1 MNDTLLL
8 IDANSLIHRA
18 FHALPPLTSPD
29 GKPAGALYGV
39 SSILL
44 KIFKEGPTGQGPAG
58 YIAAAF
64 DRQEPT
70 FREKEYKEYKITRAP
85 TATELVSQLI
95 ECRELFKTFGIKT
108 FEFPGFEAD
117 DIVFALAQKFSA
129 KGLKV
134 FILSGDRDL
143 LQAVDDNKIQVIMPQ
158 RGISDILIYDE
169 ISVMGKFGVSPKQ
182 FADYKGLVGDTSDN
196 IPGVP
201 GIGPKTATN
210 LIGEYKSLEGLY
222 EEVDGVGLVNVKM
235 QEKLK
240 TYREQAFLSKRLAT
254 LNKDVPLNV
263 SLDDLRFK
271 LPSYESLSVYFDKF
285 GFKTLLERFQRYS
298 SDQHPE
304 E

>member
-29 GKPAGALYGV
+29 GKPAGALYGI

-44 KIFKEGPTGQGPAG
+44 RIFKEGPTSEGPAG

-64 DRQEPT
+64 DRHETT
-70 FREKEYKEYKITRAP
+70 FREEEYKEYKITRAP
-85 TATELVSQLI
+85 TAPELVSQLI
-95 ECRELFKTFGIKT
+95 ECRELFKVMGIKT

-117 DIVFALAQKFSA
+117 DIVFTLANKFA
-129 KGLKV
+129 PKGLRV

-143 LQAVDDNKIQVIMPQ
+143 LQSVDDKKIQVIMPQ
-158 RGISDILIYDE
+158 RGISDILVYDE
-169 ISVMGKFGVSPKQ
+169 VAVMGKFGVSPRQ

-210 LIGEYKSLEGLY
+210 LIGEYGSLDGIY
-222 EEVDGVGLVNVKM
+222 EEVDGVGLVNVKL

-240 TYREQAFLSKRLAT
+240 AHKEQAFLSKRLAT
-254 LNKDVPLNV
+254 LNGSVPVDV
-263 SLDDLRFK
+263 SIDDLRFK
-271 LPSYESLSVYFDKF
+271 LPPYDGLAVYFNKF

-298 SDQHPE
+298 SE
-304 E
+304 

>member
-29 GKPAGALYGV
+29 GKPSGALYGV
-39 SSILL
+39 ASILIKVL
-44 KIFKEGPTGQGPAG
+44 KDGPTGEGPAG

-64 DRQEPT
+64 DRHEPT
-70 FREKEYKEYKITRAP
+70 FRDKEYKEYKATRAP

-95 ECRELFKTFGIKT
+95 ECRELFKTFGIRT

-117 DIVFALAQKFSA
+117 DIVFTLANKFNP

-158 RGISDILIYDE
+158 RGISDILVYDE

-210 LIGEYKSLEGLY
+210 LIGEYGSLERLY
-222 EEVDGVGLVNVKM
+222 DEVEGVGLVNAKL

-240 TYREQAFLSKRLAT
+240 TYKEQAFLSKRLAT
-254 LNKDVPLNV
+254 LNGSVPVDV
-263 SLDDLRFK
+263 SLEALK
-271 LPSYESLSVYFDKF
+271 PNPPSYAKLATYFEKF
-285 GFKTLLERFQRYS
+285 GFKTLLERFQKYS
-298 SDQHPE
+298 LG
-304 E
+304 